1 MEKIRIEKEI
11 EVTGEYDLLVAGGG
25 VAGVAAAVTASRM
38 GKKVLLIEKTITL
51 GGLGT
56 IGLVNFYEPICNG
69 RGTVVM
75 KGLAQEM
82 LELSIKKSY
91 DTLPSEWKD
100 LKGPGESATTR
111 FETGYSVNI
120 FIIQLTKW
128 LKDENVDILFDTVVT
143 QPVMEGGKCVG
154 LVVENK
160 TGTQFYKGKMVIDAT
175 GDADVMERAGM
186 PTELGKNYHTFYA
199 SVTDLESCQNAID
212 KQDIHE
218 IYAKKLWPGRSN
230 MLGWFHPE
238 DVPFWTPTA
247 EHITDYVVR
256 NHVDLIDSL
265 NEEDRMTRDITELP
279 HMPQFRTSRRLIG
292 DYTFTTD
299 DVYKHFEDS
308 VGVCC
313 DFSKK
318 HYIFEIPYGV
328 IHKEG
333 FDNILAAGRVTS
345 GGGWGWDILRVIP
358 PCIATG
364 QAAGA
369 AASIAID
376 DNVAVNDVDIKKLQD
391 VLTNQGV
398 DIHFDDK
405 LVDRE
410 LAPEFEC
417 GMEKK

>member
-1 MEKIRIEKEI
+1 
-11 EVTGEYDLLVAGGG
+11 
-25 VAGVAAAVTASRM
+25 
-38 GKKVLLIEKTITL
+38 
-51 GGLGT
+51 
-56 IGLVNFYEPICNG
+56 
-69 RGTVVM
+69 
-75 KGLAQEM
+75 
-82 LELSIKKSY
+82 
-91 DTLPSEWKD
+91 
-100 LKGPGESATTR
+100 
-111 FETGYSVNI
+111 
-120 FIIQLTKW
+120 
-128 LKDENVDILFDTVVT
+128 
-143 QPVMEGGKCVG
+143 
-154 LVVENK
+154 
-160 TGTQFYKGKMVIDAT
+160 
-175 GDADVMERAGM
+175 
-186 PTELGKNYHTFYA
+186 
-199 SVTDLESCQNAID
+199 
-212 KQDIHE
+212 
-218 IYAKKLWPGRSN
+218 
-230 MLGWFHPE
+230 
-238 DVPFWTPTA
+238 
-247 EHITDYVVR
+247 
-256 NHVDLIDSL
+256 
-265 NEEDRMTRDITELP
+265 MTRDITELP

-299 DVYKHFEDS
+299 DVYKHFDDS

-410 LAPEFEC
+410 LAPESEC